1 MVDSGAPS
9 SSVYASEAYFNQLL
23 AKAVAA
29 KASDIHLKVGIPPA
43 ARVRGELVFFRTEP
57 LRKEDT
63 DSIARLVI
71 KDGRIRSEVPS
82 LREHDCAYAAD
93 GVGRFR
99 VNVYRQRGTLGIV
112 MRSIPTKIPSFED
125 LGAPAPCQ
133 YLAERERGLVLVVGA
148 AGNGKSST
156 LAAMIGHLNRTQP
169 LHIVTIEDPI
179 EFLHEDDK
187 SSISQREVGIDT
199 GTFADALRAALRQD
213 PDVILVGEIRDELT
227 LDIALKAAETGHLVL
242 STLHTNDAPAT
253 ISRLLNMGVEPFL
266 ITASVNLVL
275 AQRLA
280 RKVCVDCR
288 QPIQIEP
295 QALQELGF
303 TPDQVN
309 IAQGRL
315 VKGFGCRTCNG
326 TGYKGRVALYE
337 VMRFNDTLKEM
348 VLQGSSTA
356 ELKAAAIKQ
365 GMVTLRMAG
374 IMKVL
379 DGVTTTEEILRVT
392 MSD

>member
-1 MVDSGAPS
+1 MVDSAVPNS
-9 SSVYASEAYFNQLL
+9 NVYASEAYFNQLL

-43 ARVRGELVFFRTEP
+43 ARVRGELVFFRTDP

-63 DSIARLVI
+63 DNIARLVI
-71 KDGRIRSEVPS
+71 RDSGVRGEVATV
-82 LREHDCAYAAD
+82 REYDCAYSAP

-112 MRSIPTKIPSFED
+112 MRSIPTIIPQFED
-125 LGAPAPCQ
+125 LGCPASCQ

-156 LAAMIGHLNRTQP
+156 LAAMIGYLNKTHP

-242 STLHTNDAPAT
+242 STLHTPDVGRTVGRMLALAPRSQPNASEELRERIGDALQG
-253 ISRLLNMGVEPFL
+253 IV
-266 ITASVNLVL
+266 
-275 AQRLA
+275 AQRLLP
-280 RKVCVDCR
+280 RKDGAGLILAAEV
-288 QPIQIEP
+288 
-295 QALQELGF
+295 
-303 TPDQVN
+303 
-309 IAQGRL
+309 L
-315 VKGFGCRTCNG
+315 VATG
-326 TGYKGRVALYE
+326 TVRESIKRPEGNPG
-337 VMRFNDTLKEM
+337 LKELM
-348 VLQGSSTA
+348 EKGTHPYGMQTFEMHLKQLLIQGLLEKEVA
-356 ELKAAAIKQ
+356 RAAA
-365 GMVTLRMAG
+365 GF
-374 IMKVL
+374 
-379 DGVTTTEEILRVT
+379 
-392 MSD
+392 